1 MDKSER
7 LLDVQM
13 DWTIGSKTY
22 SRHLKYPFNPL
33 ICEKENIIKACYN
46 DPKKYLD
53 IWLII
58 HEDDI
63 NITSG
68 TKDLPVTIE
77 VWTWFNGELVK
88 KHGRKLY
95 KYIIKLQNS
104 PPGPNHPEAEQ
115 LVYDLKS
122 KFTNPMDDD

>member
-1 MDKSER
+1 MDKSEH

-77 VWTWFNGELVK
+77 VWTWFNCESVK
-88 KHGRKLY
+88 KTWSKT
-95 KYIIKLQNS
+95 LQIHYQAAKQPAGTQS
-104 PPGPNHPEAEQ
+104 SG
-115 LVYDLKS
+115 S
-122 KFTNPMDDD
+122 